1 MVASDYDKGKLV
13 MNKSTK
19 GITGR
24 PITNPNTA
32 RAKLAKANAD
42 LSRARRVRDD
52 LIKQLINQQMYFKC
66 FMGTKPR
73 KACDVDQNIY
83 VFADEAFP
91 EGTLSVNDVPIAM
104 IKDPLT
110 PGLNKKVS

>member
-1 MVASDYDKGKLV
+1 MTRGKLV
-13 MNKSTK
+13 MSKSTK

-24 PITNPNTA
+24 PITTPNTA

-42 LSRARRVRDD
+42 LSKARRVRDD
-52 LIKQLINQQMYFKC
+52 LVKQLVSQQMYFKC
-66 FMGTKPR
+66 KMGTKPR
-73 KACDVDQNIY
+73 AACDVDQNIY